1 MAQDIKNEPEE
12 LLVCAKCGANMELKN
27 EDGRDIAVCPYCGF
41 TRVIPKEKEKNAENL
56 REYLY
61 ERERARLRAEDEH
74 SALQNARIKR
84 GKRIALAIVLT
95 PFILAVIAGVL
106 IAIFGDPTLERID
119 PFEGIKVTFSGID
132 GMGTVN
138 IEGKPGVKYECRE
151 NGELEE
157 NGAAI
162 IHAASE
168 SYNLKRKKCEYEV
181 KGLDLYITDISMLD
195 GEPAEFLRGQT
206 VTEITKEF
214 SATGAILSSATKH
227 YDSYEWAPEGF
238 ILLAKGT
245 RADKIYDVIR
255 LTFTRGEAQVTRYAV
270 ICYENAVRRMGGI
283 APVSYSRSF
292 FCGSV
297 IDIGSMGEG
306 SNPVWGTYM
315 GAMTGFDT
323 YEELESAIRTNN
335 AEYTVFQKLDR

>member
-1 MAQDIKNEPEE
+1 MAQDFKKEAEE
-12 LLVCAKCGANMELKN
+12 LLVCAKCGANMELRS
-27 EDGRDIAVCPYCGF
+27 EDGRDVAVCPYCGF
-41 TRVIPKEKEKNAENL
+41 TRVLPNDKDDSAEAL

-74 SALQNARIKR
+74 SAMRDARLKR
-84 GKRIALAIVLT
+84 GRRIALAIVLT

-151 NGELEE
+151 SGKLEE
-157 NGAAI
+157 NGKAI
-162 IHAASE
+162 VQAESE
-168 SYNLKRKKCEYEV
+168 AYNLKRRKCEYDV
-181 KGLDLYITDISMLD
+181 TGLDLYITDISLLR

-206 VTEITKEF
+206 VTDIEKEF
-214 SATGAILSSATKH
+214 GATGAILSSATKH

-270 ICYENAVRRMGGI
+270 ICYENAVRRTGGI
-283 APVSYSRSF
+283 APVSYSRRF
-292 FCGSV
+292 FCGG
-297 IDIGSMGEG
+297 ITDIGSMGSG
-306 SNPVWGTYM
+306 PDPVWGSYM
-315 GAMTGFDT
+315 GVMTGFDT

-335 AEYTVFQKLDR
+335 AEYTVFQKLDY

>member
-1 MAQDIKNEPEE
+1 MAQDFKKEAEE
-12 LLVCAKCGANMELKN
+12 LLVCAKCGANMELRS
-27 EDGRDIAVCPYCGF
+27 EDGRDVAVCPYCGF
-41 TRVIPKEKEKNAENL
+41 TRVLPNDKDDSAEAL

-61 ERERARLRAEDEH
+61 ERERARLKAEDEH
-74 SALQNARIKR
+74 SAMLNARVKR

-95 PFILAVIAGVL
+95 PIILAVIAGVL
-106 IAIFGDPTLERID
+106 ISIFGDPTLERID
-119 PFEGIKVTFSGID
+119 PFEGIKVTFTGVDGSGS
-132 GMGTVN
+132 VV

-181 KGLDLYITDISMLD
+181 MGLDLYITDISMLD

-270 ICYENAVRRMGGI
+270 ICYENAVRRTGGI

-292 FCGSV
+292 FCGPV

-306 SNPVWGTYM
+306 SNHVWGTYM
-315 GAMTGFDT
+315 GVMTGFDT